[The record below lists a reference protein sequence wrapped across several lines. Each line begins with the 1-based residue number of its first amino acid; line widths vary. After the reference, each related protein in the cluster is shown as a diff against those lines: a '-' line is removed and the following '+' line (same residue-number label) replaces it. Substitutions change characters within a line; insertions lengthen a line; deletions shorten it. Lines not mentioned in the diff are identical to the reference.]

1 VEAVLDD
8 LRLWYPVEGEARAA
22 DGLVAGEQ
30 DGAVGGGVS
39 PDLPAQDGAPQ
50 NRASVAAS
58 LQSTAMPDRVLAMVG
73 VPFSTVRGADGG
85 PAAGE

>member
-39 PDLPAQDGAPQ
+39 RDLPAQDGAPEPGQ
-50 NRASVAAS
+50 RSGVVA
-58 LQSTAMPDRVLAMVG
+58 VLFMYSG
-73 VPFSTVRGADGG
+73 
-85 PAAGE
+85 